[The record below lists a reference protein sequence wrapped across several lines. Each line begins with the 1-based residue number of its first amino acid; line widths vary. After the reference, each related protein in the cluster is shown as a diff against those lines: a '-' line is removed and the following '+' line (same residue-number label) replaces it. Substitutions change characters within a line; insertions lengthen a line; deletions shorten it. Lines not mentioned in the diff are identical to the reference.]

1 MEGDKRMAVK
11 KDKSIKIRLYVA
23 VVLSAILLYAL
34 TIIVGN
40 IIHSSSV
47 ENRYKNLCKSVVET
61 TNGLMSS
68 EKMDLYINDHNSY
81 EYIQLDK
88 KIDALKA
95 TIPGVNMIGIYIM
108 EAEGMKTV
116 FSTESFGEEN
126 KKLVN
131 YDSQWGRY
139 RDSFLNNQ
147 IIENAHITTRNGISV
162 AYCLPLFP
170 EEGYRVYLCAGVLK
184 DRIDEENSVFLKRN
198 LIALAAVMVVILIGL
213 LMLIELKIVRP
224 MKKIGKIVWQ
234 AAACE
239 NSEFIEELRDN
250 YIKSGNE
257 IENIYHSLINIYT
270 QKARLA
276 GCVDSAD
283 GESIDS
289 VVWLIQRMDV
299 LNSDHL
305 DNFLEYIML
314 FLAEMKEKN
323 EYSDEV
329 TRSMYG
335 NILLAAPLHDV
346 GKLVIPEEIVNK
358 PGKLTDE
365 EFEIMKRHCEYGAA
379 IISDMYASHQSEG
392 YLEYARE
399 MALHHHEKW
408 DGTGYP
414 HGLKGE
420 EIPLYVRI
428 VTIATVFDTLVSER
442 PYSRA
447 FSFREA
453 MKVLVSEKGKLFD
466 PVLVD
471 IFIKSKRK
479 FYNIYEKNKESKQ

>member
-1 MEGDKRMAVK
+1 MAAK
-11 KDKSIKIRLYVA
+11 KDISIKIRLYIAVA
-23 VVLSAILLYAL
+23 LGAILLYAL
-34 TIIVGN
+34 TIIIGN
-40 IIHSSSV
+40 LIHSTSV
-47 ENRYKNLCKSVVET
+47 ENRYNNLCRSVVET
-61 TNGLMSS
+61 TNGLISPENMV
-68 EKMDLYINDHNSY
+68 LYINDRNSY
-81 EYIQLDK
+81 EYIKLDK
-88 KIDALKA
+88 KIDDLKA
-95 TIPGVNMIGIYIM
+95 TIPGINIIGIYIM
-108 EAEGMKTV
+108 EDEGMKTV
-116 FSTESFGEEN
+116 FSTENPGEN
-126 KKLVN
+126 SKRIIN
-131 YDSQWGRY
+131 YDSEWGRY

-162 AYCLPLFP
+162 AYCMPLSG
-170 EEGYRVYLCAGVLK
+170 EGDRRVYLCAGVLK
-184 DRIDEENSVFLKRN
+184 DSIDEENSIFLKRN
-198 LIALAAVMVVILIGL
+198 LIALAAVMVVILVGTL
-213 LMLIELKIVRP
+213 LLIEFKIVIP
-224 MKKIGKIVWQ
+224 IKKIGKIVWQ
-234 AAACE
+234 AANTE
-239 NSEFIEELRDN
+239 SSEFIEELRDN

-257 IENIYHSLINIYT
+257 IENIYHSLINVYT
-270 QKARLA
+270 QKVRLV
-276 GCVDSAD
+276 GSVNSAD
-283 GESIDS
+283 DESIDS

-305 DNFLEYIML
+305 DNFIEYIML
-314 FLAEMKEKN
+314 ILAELKEKSQ
-323 EYSDEV
+323 YSDEL

-365 EFEIMKRHCEYGAA
+365 EFEIMKKHCKYGEA
-379 IISDMYASHQSEG
+379 IISDIYESNKSEG

-453 MKVLVSEKGKLFD
+453 MKILVSEKGKLFD

-471 IFIKSKRK
+471 IFIQSKRK
-479 FYNIYEKNKESKQ
+479 FYEIYEKNKEIK